1 MSHKANSRPVGYIYR
16 QRHQHG
22 LAAALITLYFVF
34 FLLTLAA
41 YVRTFYTAQ
50 TNPSLV
56 PWSDRR
62 EAVDKDRKTRPKR
75 ERDDLEAQH
84 PWAPVDMDPDSP
96 GLEAFYSKEI
106 FLCEPDGRP
115 RWCSLCW
122 TWKPDRASHSSELGR
137 CVRKMDHLCP
147 WVGGMVSETSF
158 NFFVQFTFYCT
169 LYLGVCLAVAGYS
182 LRKQL
187 DEGRALDGRIVAV
200 LALAGLFCF
209 FTVGMTLT
217 SGKYIFENI
226 TNIDVL
232 RKSSVYHIAI
242 RVPPHTEPSSE
253 YTTVI
258 YPLPL
263 QAPQQG
269 HQYMANNYADAA
281 RDRHATHTFAIV
293 RTEPGENPFDLG
305 PWRNFKAVMGNTV
318 LEWLFPIKHSPCC
331 DHDSMISD
339 YEFGPLI
346 EELKKRHN
354 IPGANKP
361 GNPAL
366 SSNDTLS

>member
-1 MSHKANSRPVGYIYR
+1 
-16 QRHQHG
+16 
-22 LAAALITLYFVF
+22 
-34 FLLTLAA
+34 
-41 YVRTFYTAQ
+41 
-50 TNPSLV
+50 
-56 PWSDRR
+56 
-62 EAVDKDRKTRPKR
+62 
-75 ERDDLEAQH
+75 
-84 PWAPVDMDPDSP
+84 
-96 GLEAFYSKEI
+96 
-106 FLCEPDGRP
+106 
-115 RWCSLCW
+115 
-122 TWKPDRASHSSELGR
+122 
-137 CVRKMDHLCP
+137 
-147 WVGGMVSETSF
+147 
-158 NFFVQFTFYCT
+158 
-169 LYLGVCLAVAGYS
+169 

-232 RKSSVYHIAI
+232 RKSSVHHIAI
-242 RVPPHTEPSSE
+242 RLPPRTAPSSK
-253 YTTVI
+253 YTTVT

-263 QAPQQG
+263 QTPQQG
-269 HQYMANNYADAA
+269 HQYTTNIYGTVA
-281 RDRHATHTFAIV
+281 RDRQATHTFAIV

-346 EELKKRHN
+346 EDLKKRHN
-354 IPGANKP
+354 IPGANNP
-361 GNPAL
+361 GDPTL